1 MQTRG
6 RGHRSCVAV
15 GEEEASAAPR
25 GPDGRDRRRAAGG
38 GAGQGGAG
46 AAGKSE
52 RRGLGGGERDGARR
66 PRSSRSGGQRSGNMA
81 SVGNGTE
88 ESGGGEEV
96 TAGSTRALATRRRG
110 QRRPGL
116 PARIQLTPRRG
127 RRVPQP
133 ARPGRR
139 RGEGEPGVE
148 ESCGAGGPFPC
159 RTASGRRPAPF
170 LSSFFFS
177 PPFFPPSLF
186 NSAPSRRPAPRNIA
200 CPATA
205 GRGGRAGRCPGLRRR
220 ERPSRKMRCCPVG
233 PAWRAGRGAARAA
246 QGRAGVGCSPLRLA
260 GTLPLLPDAK

>member
-96 TAGSTRALATRRRG
+96 TAGSARALATRRRG

-170 LSSFFFS
+170 LSSFFS
-177 PPFFPPSLF
+177 PPLFFPLPFLTQLRVGARLRAISPVRRRRGEAGEPAGAPG
-186 NSAPSRRPAPRNIA
+186 SAAGSGRP
-200 CPATA
+200 
-205 GRGGRAGRCPGLRRR
+205 GRC
-220 ERPSRKMRCCPVG
+220 
-233 PAWRAGRGAARAA
+233 GAA
-246 QGRAGVGCSPLRLA
+246 L
-260 GTLPLLPDAK
+260 